1 MAVILV
7 NVRAAKVVLLLVL
20 LQRLRSVFSLYMI
33 LKVIIQPMSHCG
45 TAARQLFVL
54 PQLNFI
60 FFTSKLIRM
69 ESGERKICLCI
80 FITC

>member
-7 NVRAAKVVLLLVL
+7 NVRAAKVALLL

-54 PQLNFI
+54 SQLKFI
-60 FFTSKLIRM
+60 LSHQSSFAWSQ
-69 ESGERKICLCI
+69 ERGKFAFVFL
-80 FITC
+80 

>member
-7 NVRAAKVVLLLVL
+7 NVRAAKVVLLL

>member
-7 NVRAAKVVLLLVL
+7 NVRAAKVVLLLQ
-20 LQRLRSVFSLYMI
+20 QRLRSVFFLYMI

-54 PQLNFI
+54 SQLNFI
-60 FFTSKLIRM
+60 FFTS
-69 ESGERKICLCI
+69 SFACSQERGKFAFVFL
-80 FITC
+80 